1 MGRSPLNVVV
11 SGLDFLKDEVKN
23 LTGPARDKLEGL
35 LDEMTVASSS
45 AVNMLTDVLD
55 YELIDAG
62 KLSSAQR
69 APLGTTNL
77 HI

>member
-1 MGRSPLNVVV
+1 MVV

-23 LTGPARDKLEGL
+23 LSGPARDKLEGL

-62 KLSSAQR
+62 KLSSAS
-69 APLGTTNL
+69 ASG
-77 HI
+77 HH